1 MELSS
6 GLAYNCAMGV
16 KTLLTVD
23 QFLELPQ
30 VKNDDY
36 RRYELW
42 HGELVEMGETI
53 PFHNWIRDMLARR
66 MASLAEAARLGVVL
80 TETGVRLGSNLMFRP
95 DVVFWDATH
104 WAAVDLRKSGVA
116 IIPQLV
122 VEIQSPSES
131 KPSLFRKKE
140 EYLRAGVH
148 TVWVILEDPYE
159 VHVFETGAAGRI
171 VGAGERLEAPALLP
185 GFSIEP
191 SQMLPPE

>member
-1 MELSS
+1 
-6 GLAYNCAMGV
+6 MGV

-30 VKNDDY
+30 VQSDDY

-53 PFHNWIRDMLARR
+53 PFHNWIRDVLARR
-66 MASLAEAARLGVVL
+66 LANFAEAARLGVVL
-80 TETGVRLGSNLMFRP
+80 WETGVRLSSNMLLRP
-95 DVVFWDATH
+95 DVLFWDSAH
-104 WAAVDLRKSGVA
+104 WAAVDLRKSGVE

-131 KPSLFRKKE
+131 KPSLLRKKD
-140 EYLRAGVH
+140 EYLRAGVN
-148 TVWVILEDPYE
+148 TVWIVLEDPYE

-171 VGAGERLEAPALLP
+171 IHPGDRLEAPALLP
-185 GFSIEP
+185 SFSIEP